1 MQLETARGETNIFR
15 RYVFRKA
22 PVSIITRCPPQLLR
36 VAGRK
41 EKGSEQINRGNVVE
55 YEGPLLFF
63 KKKHKKRRNTSW
75 RCPLFPPQI
84 QKNTA
89 LNGELDV
96 RWGTPFWPHLG
107 FGGVFLGF
115 QRIQLRTSEL
125 RKAERSGL
133 GAFTDTILKTS

>member
-1 MQLETARGETNIFR
+1 MQLETARSETNIFR

-22 PVSIITRCPPQLLR
+22 PVSIITRCPPQLLP

-41 EKGSEQINRGNVVE
+41 EKGSEQINRGNVLE
-55 YEGPLLFF
+55 YEGPFLFF
-63 KKKHKKRRNTSW
+63 KKKLKKRQITSW
-75 RCPLFPPQI
+75 RCLLFPPQI

-96 RWGTPFWPHLG
+96 RWGSPFWPHLG
-107 FGGVFLGF
+107 FEGVFLGF

-125 RKAERSGL
+125 RKRRDRGSGRSQ
-133 GAFTDTILKTS
+133 IRS